1 MAEEVFTAPAGYT
14 PAVVTEVD
22 EPAHRR
28 SRISW
33 GAVFGGA
40 FAALGLWLLLYA
52 FGLAVGLSSVDPNNP
67 GSIRGSGI
75 FTGVWSAIAPLI
87 ALFLGGL
94 VAGRVAGVFAR
105 GFGALHGLVMWG
117 LVSVAG
123 AYLVMA
129 LMSSAVIGAAAL
141 GKTVVRGGAGAIKGV
156 AGGVVGGA
164 EQAGLDWNDMLGPI
178 NQRLTSE
185 GKPPVTADDLQAATK
200 DALQSS
206 VRAGRFDRATFENA
220 LARNTALSRSDVQE
234 ISQRIEA
241 QVDQLATAVK
251 ERARSVAETAKIDA
265 LKAADA
271 TGKAFWGVF
280 GALLLGLIAAIAGG
294 AVGVPRLYPR
304 ERTVRGPTTVTT
316 GPAPRAPLTPP
327 REAYPR
333 P

>member
-14 PAVVTEVD
+14 SAVVTEVD
-22 EPAHRR
+22 EPVRRR

-52 FGLAVGLSSVDPNNP
+52 FGLAVGLSSIDPNNP
-67 GSIRGSGI
+67 HSIRGSGI
-75 FTGVWSAIAPLI
+75 FTGIWSAVAPLI

-117 LVSVAG
+117 LVSVGG
-123 AYLVMA
+123 AYLVLA
-129 LMSSAVIGAAAL
+129 LMSSAVVGAAAL
-141 GKTVVRGGAGAIKGV
+141 GTTVARGGASALRNV
-156 AGGVVGGA
+156 AGGVIGGA
-164 EQAGLDWNDMLGPI
+164 QEAGVEWSDMLGPI
-178 NQRLTSE
+178 NRRLSAE
-185 GKPPVTADDLQAATK
+185 GKPMVTAEELQAATK
-200 DALQSS
+200 DAIQSS
-206 VRAGRFDRATFENA
+206 VRTGRFDRTVFENS
-220 LARNTALSRSDVQE
+220 LAQNTALSRDDVQE
-234 ISQRIEA
+234 ISQRVE
-241 QVDQLATAVK
+241 VRLDQLK
-251 ERARSVAETAKIDA
+251 ERARSAAETAKIDA

-294 AVGVPRLYPR
+294 AVGVPRLYPS
-304 ERTVRGPTTVTT
+304 ERTVRGPTPVTT

>member
-14 PAVVTEVD
+14 AAVVTEVD
-22 EPAHRR
+22 EPERRR

-67 GSIRGSGI
+67 ASIKGSGI
-75 FTGVWSAIAPLI
+75 FTGIWGAVAPLI

-117 LVSVAG
+117 LVSVGG
-123 AYLVMA
+123 AYLVVA
-129 LMSSAVIGAAAL
+129 LMSSAFIGAAAL
-141 GKTVVRGGAGAIKGV
+141 GKSVARGGAGALRSV
-156 AGGVVGGA
+156 AGGVLGGA
-164 EQAGLDWNDMLGPI
+164 QEAGVEWSDLLGPI
-178 NQRLTSE
+178 NRRLAAE
-185 GKPPVTADDLQAATK
+185 GKPTVTADELQAATK
-200 DALQSS
+200 GAIQSS
-206 VRAGRFDRATFENA
+206 VRMGRFDRSIFESS
-220 LARNTALSRSDVQE
+220 LAQNSTLSRSDVQE
-234 ISQRIEA
+234 ISGRVEA
-241 QVDQLATAVK
+241 QLDQLR
-251 ERARSVAETAKIDA
+251 ERARSAAETAKIEA

-280 GALLLGLIAAIAGG
+280 GALLLGLIAALAGG

-304 ERTVRGPTTVTT
+304 ERAVRGPTTVTT